1 VPQFSNL
8 TILMIIFFLVL
19 KTKNSRNMKFLPPT
33 MANDGNI
40 MDDRGKKGKE
50 KTIRGWKH
58 EALAKNVNEI

>member
-1 VPQFSNL
+1 
-8 TILMIIFFLVL
+8 
-19 KTKNSRNMKFLPPT
+19 MKFLPPT

-58 EALAKNVNEI
+58 EALAKNVNEIWWERI